1 MPGATSKT
9 TTDEND
15 LENSGAVFLPC
26 LSALHAIPGFDRVSQ
41 KQIYPKGSAFL
52 VEGQA
57 PRGVF
62 VMCAGRAKLSF
73 TSAQGKKLIV
83 RIARPGDVLGLQA
96 TLAGHPYEATAETLS
111 PSRVDFISR
120 ENLFLLLE
128 RNKFSGLSLA
138 VAISNEFTEFI
149 EHARMLLL
157 SDSASERLAKLL
169 LRLGDEFGE
178 RTATGIR
185 LHTSLTHEEIA
196 QMIGSSRET
205 VTRVLGEFKRKRMI
219 SFSNSAI
226 VLHNLT
232 GLESVIAL
240 RKNGR

>member
-1 MPGATSKT
+1 MRGANGKT

-15 LENSGAVFLPC
+15 LENSGAIFLPC
-26 LSALHAIPGFDRVSQ
+26 LSPLHAIPGFDRLSQ
-41 KQIYPKGSAFL
+41 KQIYPKGSAL
-52 VEGQA
+52 LAEGQA

-62 VMCAGRAKLSF
+62 VLCAGRAKLSF

-83 RIARPGDVLGLQA
+83 RIAGPGDVLGLHA

-120 ENLFLLLE
+120 ENLFLLLD
-128 RNKFSGLSLA
+128 RNKLSGLSLA

-149 EHARMLLL
+149 EHARLLLL
-157 SDSASERLAKLL
+157 SDSATERLAKLL
-169 LRLGDEFGE
+169 LRLGEEFGE
-178 RTATGIR
+178 RTTTGIR
-185 LHTSLTHEEIA
+185 LQTSLTHEEIA

-205 VTRVLGEFKRKRMI
+205 VTRVLGEFKRKRII
-219 SFSNSAI
+219 SFSDSAI

-232 GLESVIAL
+232 DLDSVTAL
-240 RKNGR
+240 RKNS